1 MTMYAINKSGLKPR
15 APTNNS
21 FTVSQNDIEKQ
32 ITNRLHYYKTLKD
45 KLDAQATKASSIA
58 LRKQWL
64 DKQKKVNY
72 QSEYDRIRSQIE
84 HNVVKEASV
93 DNLKRRRNEIKN
105 FNIASINNMSSNERA
120 DIIRKIGAESN
131 VHLPKKGK
139 LEGLGAK
146 LFDNIAD

>member
-1 MTMYAINKSGLKPR
+1 MTYGVSKTKSTSGHYDSRPFALQQ
-15 APTNNS
+15 NNI
-21 FTVSQNDIEKQ
+21 DKH

-72 QSEYDRIRSQIE
+72 QSEYDRIRGQME
-84 HNVVKEASV
+84 HNVVKEASI

-105 FNIASINNMSSNERA
+105 FNIAAINNMSSIERA

-131 VHLPKKGK
+131 VHLQKKKGK

-146 LFDNIAD
+146 VIDGIA

>member
-58 LRKQWL
+58 LRKRWL
-64 DKQKKVNY
+64 EKQKKMNY
-72 QSEYDRIRSQIE
+72 QNEYDRVRSEIARQT
-84 HNVVKEASV
+84 VFRGGTSLSSLKE
-93 DNLKRRRNEIKN
+93 
-105 FNIASINNMSSNERA
+105 
-120 DIIRKIGAESN
+120 RKKTLES
-131 VHLPKKGK
+131 
-139 LEGLGAK
+139 LGA
-146 LFDNIAD
+146 IAIDSISH